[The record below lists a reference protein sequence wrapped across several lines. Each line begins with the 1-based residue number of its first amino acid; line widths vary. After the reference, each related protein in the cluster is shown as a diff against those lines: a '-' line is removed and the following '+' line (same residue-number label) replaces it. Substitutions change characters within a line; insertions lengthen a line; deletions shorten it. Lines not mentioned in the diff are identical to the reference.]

1 MCKGFTLIEAI
12 IVLAIIAIIS
22 GVAVPSVGRMIE
34 RNQASLAMNWI
45 LSAVRFT
52 RDSAVTH
59 NTLTTLCPSS
69 TGTKCGGKWHD
80 GVLVFTD
87 ANADRVVNHEDAI
100 LLQLPYPYAGST
112 IKWRSFRNRQFLQ
125 INSLGYTNF
134 QNGNFTYCASS
145 QDPQFS
151 RQIVINMQGRVRKSY
166 DRNNDGLI
174 EDRYNKPLRC

>member
-1 MCKGFTLIEAI
+1 MAKGFTLIEAV

-22 GVAVPSVGRMIE
+22 GMAVPSMGRMIE

-45 LSAVRFT
+45 VSAVRFT
-52 RDSAVTH
+52 RDSAVTYA
-59 NTLTTLCPSS
+59 TLTTLCPSS

-87 ANADRVVNHEDAI
+87 ANADRIVNHEDAI
-100 LLQLPYPYAGST
+100 LLQLQYPYTDGT
-112 IKWRSFRNRQFLQ
+112 IKWRSFRNRQYLQ

-134 QNGNFTYCASS
+134 QNGNFVYCASG

-151 RQIVINMQGRVRKSY
+151 RQVVINMQGRVRKSY